1 MNMKS
6 WMLNGSFG
14 CGCDYNPD
22 QWLETPEIIDQDIE
36 IMQQLGINT
45 VNLGIFSWSRLEP
58 VLGDYDFTWLN
69 AVLDKLDAAN
79 IAYFMAT
86 PGAAFPPYLAHIYPE
101 VLRVDR
107 NGCKHQI
114 VDRNN
119 YCLTSPVLRKRLML
133 VCDKL
138 AREIRHRPGLLGWHL
153 NNELSGECC
162 CELCVNEW
170 RKFLRSKYCTT
181 AKLNQA
187 WWSDFSGNR
196 FVDWCEIPPV
206 SNGNKV
212 LPGMHLDWQRFVTLR
227 QLDYLMC
234 EKEAVTYW
242 TPDLPVTHNSWRVFG
257 NFDWRKF
264 APELDFVSADV
275 YMQYQ
280 LQPGDWQHMSYY
292 TFLYSLYRNMK
303 KCGNFALMET
313 TPSSSFVTPSCRL
326 KRPGQLESNV
336 FEAVANGADAISFFQ
351 WRAGRGGLEQYHGS
365 IITHDGRSDTRV
377 AADVKALNAKLQR
390 VAGVRTARVKSD
402 CAIWFDPEN
411 SWLINASRL
420 PKPKFALLP
429 EAVSVMRG
437 FLRNGVS
444 ADVISEPAQMS
455 AYKLIV
461 APSAYLMNNS
471 IAGAMEKFVQAGG
484 TLLLTAF
491 SGWSDENG
499 LSFHGSF
506 PGLLRNL
513 AGLRVENCDVADD
526 GESGSIA
533 SIMQNAEYPPRRSSR
548 QFFSLI
554 DSPDQCFSSRA
565 VAELVHLES
574 ARPLAWWQD
583 DFFAGSPA
591 LSCNQYGAGQVYYMA
606 GLPDD
611 GFYKEFIR
619 QLIGKQCIKQIL
631 PGVFPPDGVQ
641 FQLRSSSTCE
651 WLFIINQSGAPQHI
665 RLPEAW
671 QQLSA
676 ELPEYGARVLKRSL
690 TDGSIEI
697 LL

>member
-1 MNMKS
+1 
-6 WMLNGSFG
+6 
-14 CGCDYNPD
+14 
-22 QWLETPEIIDQDIE
+22 
-36 IMQQLGINT
+36 
-45 VNLGIFSWSRLEP
+45 
-58 VLGDYDFTWLN
+58 
-69 AVLDKLDAAN
+69 
-79 IAYFMAT
+79 MAT

-303 KCGNFALMET
+303 SHGNFALMET
-313 TPSSSFVTPSCRL
+313 TPSYSFVTPSCRL
-326 KRPGQLESNV
+326 KRPGQLESNI
-336 FEAVANGADAISFFQ
+336 FEAVANGADLISYFQ
-351 WRAGRGGLEQYHGS
+351 WRAGRGGLEQYHGA
-365 IITHDGRSDTRV
+365 IITHDGRSDTRTAV
-377 AADVKALNAKLQR
+377 DVKTVNQKLQDIADVR
-390 VAGVRTARVKSD
+390 GARVKAD

-411 SWLINASRL
+411 SWLIDAARL
-420 PKPKFALLP
+420 PLKNFSLLP
-429 EAVSVMRG
+429 EAVGAMRAV
-437 FLRNGVS
+437 LRNGAA
-444 ADVISEPAQMS
+444 ADVISQPEQITS
-455 AYKLIV
+455 TYKFIIV
-461 APSAYLMNNS
+461 PSAYIMS
-471 IAGAMEKFVQAGG
+471 KAVAEKLENFVRSGG

-491 SGWSDENG
+491 SGWSDEHG
-499 LSFHGSF
+499 LSVTDSF
-506 PGLLRNL
+506 PGLLRKL
-513 AGLRVENCDVADD
+513 AGLRVESCDAADD
-526 GESGSIA
+526 GELGSIA
-533 SIMQNAEYPPRRSSR
+533 QAMQSAEYPGRNSSR
-548 QFFSLI
+548 CFFSLI
-554 DSPDQCFSSRA
+554 NAPDKLYSSRA
-565 VAELVHLES
+565 VAELVHLEG
-574 ARPLAWWQD
+574 AEPLAWWQD
-583 DFFAGSPA
+583 EFFAGSPA
-591 LSCNQYGAGQVYYMA
+591 LSIHKYAAGKVYYFA
-606 GLPDD
+606 GLQDD
-611 GFYKEFIR
+611 GFYKDFIR
-619 QLIGKQCIKQIL
+619 QLIDEKCITQVV

-641 FQLRSSSTCE
+641 LQLRSKDNRQ
-651 WLFIINQSGAPQHI
+651 WLFIINQSGVKQTLE
-665 RLPEAW
+665 LPDDW
-671 QQLSA
+671 QNQTIQ
-676 ELPEYGARVLKRSL
+676 LPEYGARVLSRL
-690 TDGSIEI
+690 IEC
-697 LL
+697 